1 MDEKVLSYHNAY
13 LRVRD
18 VILLQGRNWLND
30 QIITF
35 YFEFLKTE
43 TFRALETCVAFVHPA
58 TSYLLEI
65 AGAESLHLAEML
77 SPLKLNQCDYIFL
90 PINDNVDY
98 TEAEGG
104 SHWSLLVYSARE
116 AVFRHYDSAG
126 INHNWAVGTAKA
138 LQTVLASYDS
148 QLESHLEGE
157 DEDTGPNLHEGA
169 GPRQENSWDCGI
181 YVLSAQPHPGP
192 CSCSEWVKYLELISI
207 IYARGLSRSYQD
219 SLQQL
224 VACRWTGKLWTE
236 FLKKT

>member
-181 YVLSAQPHPGP
+181 YVLRTVEELSGLIAAAGGVPLDWEAVDGVLKENVTAESAVALR
-192 CSCSEWVKYLELISI
+192 SRMLELIDI
-207 IYARGLSRSYQD
+207 LS
-219 SLQQL
+219 
-224 VACRWTGKLWTE
+224 AE
-236 FLKKT
+236 